1 MRLGLRRLLTTMSA
15 MENKGPSML
24 ASPKTQD
31 PLFRRIEDVHEDLR
45 KPYGRIL
52 DAGTGGHSLKWLATL
67 PNEAV
72 DCITAVTACVEINQC
87 FGCERRGTGI
97 ATPSSRRRVDCVEV
111 DATMQH
117 EHAVKF

>member
-67 PNEAV
+67 PTDAV
-72 DCITAVTACVEINQC
+72 CLLYTSPSPRDQ
-87 FGCERRGTGI
+87 RGSRM
-97 ATPSSRRRVDCVEV
+97 PSS
-111 DATMQH
+111 A
-117 EHAVKF
+117 